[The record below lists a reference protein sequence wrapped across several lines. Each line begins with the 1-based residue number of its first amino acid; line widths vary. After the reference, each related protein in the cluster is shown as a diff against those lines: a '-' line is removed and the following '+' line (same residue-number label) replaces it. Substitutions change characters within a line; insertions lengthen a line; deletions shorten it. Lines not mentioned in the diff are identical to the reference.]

1 VTTKKWVNEISYQI
15 VGCAIEVHMNL
26 GPGLLESIYH
36 QSLYDEIN
44 NYGLS
49 VKSNIAVPISYK
61 GKELGEPLRMDLLV
75 EDLVIVELKAVEI
88 IHPVYKAQ
96 LLTYM
101 KLSEKP
107 KGLLINFHTENIT
120 KGLTPL
126 VNEIFASLPDG

>member
-1 VTTKKWVNEISYQI
+1 MITKTLVNDISYQI

-36 QSLYDEIN
+36 QCLLDELKSE
-44 NYGLS
+44 GLI
-49 VKSNIAVPISYK
+49 VQSNLAVPISYK
-61 GKELGEPLRMDLLV
+61 GKKLGDPLRLDLLV
-75 EDLVIVELKAVEI
+75 EDLIIVELKAVEI
-88 IHPVYKAQ
+88 VHPVYKAQ

-120 KGLTPL
+120 KGMTPL
-126 VNEIFASLPDG
+126 VNEIFASLPD